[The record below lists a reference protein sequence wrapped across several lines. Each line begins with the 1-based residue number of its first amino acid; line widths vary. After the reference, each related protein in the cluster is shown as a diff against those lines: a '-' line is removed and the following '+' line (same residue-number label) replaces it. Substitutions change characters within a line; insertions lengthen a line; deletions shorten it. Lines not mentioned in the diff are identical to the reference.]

1 MKKSRI
7 IFNSLQKKSEIRHT
21 FKIHE
26 ILEASWNS
34 FKMKSQKLQ
43 NQSS

>member
-1 MKKSRI
+1 MKKSSYNI
-7 IFNSLQKKSEIRHT
+7 QFITKKSEIRHT

-26 ILEASWNS
+26 ISEASWNS